1 MLQKHAGI
9 QGTAPPSR
17 RCRRNFVFLAG
28 FSFHFSY
35 SNIFWVK
42 TVCLS
47 HLSLSLSEETFE
59 EFNKG
64 FYFWVTQFI
73 SRIKRVWVLGLD
85 EPKPRSAGTAPCT
98 WMWAR
103 VRLPAQPQG
112 ASLCPCWAWPP
123 MGPPSPQRW
132 RAAVGNA
139 VIKAGI
145 EIPKWCSWVKAWILL
160 KFPGKRWR
168 KVLVFLRTVTN
179 HSEGEF

>member
-1 MLQKHAGI
+1 MEYFNGISPLKQLKRAGYVLQKHAGI

-85 EPKPRSAGTAPCT
+85 EPKPRSAGKAPAPACGLEYGFLPGLRGRPCAPAERDPP
-98 WMWAR
+98 WGC
-103 VRLPAQPQG
+103 RLLSAEE
-112 ASLCPCWAWPP
+112 
-123 MGPPSPQRW
+123 QRW
-132 RAAVGNA
+132 
-139 VIKAGI
+139 
-145 EIPKWCSWVKAWILL
+145 EMQ
-160 KFPGKRWR
+160 
-168 KVLVFLRTVTN
+168 
-179 HSEGEF
+179 